1 MNASIVASASV
12 ISDKFTVFIDL
23 NTVLDKLRAML
34 SDDSIPMVDKIQAVS
49 NFQILL
55 SIRMTIISKL
65 MPFSY
70 VFGCESLKKE
80 LDAILNE
87 IKDLLV
93 SGHKEEVLEEL
104 EQLGT
109 FKNNDYIYCFK
120 FDTLRDEASRQIN
133 TINIDIVKLLVS
145 ASIYV
150 QKLEAL
156 CNKFIEEDDDET
168 FGNIV
173 DLINNYFIV
182 ITERINL
189 VKANCSTSDAVD
201 EYFNLLTEIRG
212 LVNDPNVNRNYIKH
226 TLGKFVSRL
235 IPGSL
240 STKSM
245 VVLVG
250 GVVESNKY
258 TLY

>member
-1 MNASIVASASV
+1 MSASIVASSV

-34 SDDSIPMVDKIQAVS
+34 SDDSIPTVDKIQAVS
-49 NFQILL
+49 NFQTLL

-80 LDAILNE
+80 LDGILNE

-93 SGHKEEVLEEL
+93 SGHKDEVLEEL
-104 EQLGT
+104 EKLGT
-109 FKNNDYIYCFK
+109 FKSNDYIYCFK

-133 TINIDIVKLLVS
+133 TIDIDVVKLLVS

-150 QKLEAL
+150 QKLELL

-168 FGNIV
+168 FSNIV

-189 VKANCSTSDAVD
+189 IKANCSISDAVD
-201 EYFNLLTEIRG
+201 EYLNMLTEIHE
-212 LVNDPNVNRNYIKH
+212 LINNPDINRNYIKH
-226 TLGKFVSRL
+226 ELRKFVSQL

-245 VVLVG
+245 VILVG

-258 TLY
+258 SLY